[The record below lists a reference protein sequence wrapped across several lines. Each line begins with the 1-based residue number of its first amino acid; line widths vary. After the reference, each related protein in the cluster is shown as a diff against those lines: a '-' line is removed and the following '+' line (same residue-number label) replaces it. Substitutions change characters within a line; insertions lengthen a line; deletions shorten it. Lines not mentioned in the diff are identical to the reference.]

1 MSRSPEY
8 GETWVYESIVGAL
21 PGLSLSD
28 RAAIAVQFC
37 LFESAILVVAAVYG
51 LWGAVLPGTIA
62 VVVATGGSWLML
74 RYSRTVRG
82 LPTPTGYRR
91 VLFGSSIEVVL
102 GVVAFV
108 LLVTY
113 LFVIDPRGGGETLL
127 TTWLGLEPPAP
138 AVALAL
144 LILWDVVYRIGTCWW
159 ATVAGLW
166 RSIAYEFDPQ
176 TSRRFGRVDRLNVGF
191 AAGQLLLVP
200 FVLGHPLLVGVLVGH
215 VVAVVAVATL
225 SGHRQRRSG
234 MQKESR
240 ELDDRH

>member
-1 MSRSPEY
+1 MTTSPEY

-21 PGLSLSD
+21 PGITLSD
-28 RAAIAVQFC
+28 RAAIAVQLC
-37 LFESAILVVAAVYG
+37 LFEAAVLVVAAVYG
-51 LWGAVLPGTIA
+51 LWSAVVPGTVA

-82 LPTPTGYRR
+82 LSTPDRYRR

-113 LFVIDPRGGGETLL
+113 LFVTDLQGNSQPLL
-127 TTWLGLEPPAP
+127 TTWLGPDLPEP
-138 AVALAL
+138 AVALSL

-159 ATVAGLW
+159 ASVAGLW
-166 RSIAYEFDPQ
+166 RATLYEFDAE
-176 TSRRFGRVDRLNVGF
+176 TSRRYAHADRLNVAF
-191 AAGQLLLVP
+191 ATGQLLLVP

-215 VVAVVAVATL
+215 VIAVVLVATL
-225 SGHRQRRSG
+225 SGWLQRRSG
-234 MQKESR
+234 TE
-240 ELDDRH
+240 

>member
-21 PGLSLSD
+21 PGLELSD

-37 LFESAILVVAAVYG
+37 LFEIAVLAVAAAYG
-51 LWGAVLPGTIA
+51 LWPAVVPGTIA
-62 VVVATGGSWLML
+62 VAVATGGSWLML
-74 RYSRTVRG
+74 RYSRTIRG
-82 LPTPTGYRR
+82 LPTPDGYRR
-91 VLFGSSIEVVL
+91 VLFGSNIEVVL

-113 LFVIDPRGGGETLL
+113 LFVTDPRGSEETLL
-127 TTWLGLEPPAP
+127 TAWLGPEPPAP

-144 LILWDVVYRIGTCWW
+144 IILWDVVYRIGTCWW

-166 RSIAYEFDPQ
+166 RSLVYEFDPQ
-176 TSRRFGRVDRLNVGF
+176 TSRRYAQADRLNVVF

-200 FVLGHPLLVGVLVGH
+200 FVLGHPLLIGVLVGH
-215 VVAVVAVATL
+215 VIAVVAVATL
-225 SGHRQRRSG
+225 SGYRQRRSG
-234 MQKESR
+234 T
-240 ELDDRH
+240 